1 MSGIPIYNVNN
12 NCATGSTALHLAKNL
27 IAGGI
32 HNCVLAVGFEKM
44 ERGSLGLK
52 FPDRSNPLQ
61 KFVERSMELVPSENM
76 PKAFAPMLF
85 GNAGSDHMKTFGTK
99 PEHFAKIAAKNHK
112 HSLNNPY
119 SQFRKGYSLE
129 EVQKS
134 PQIHGVLT
142 KLQCCPT
149 SDGAGAAIL
158 CDEATMKKLKRE
170 NEAVE
175 ILAMELTTD
184 SPKMFENAREVVGY
198 SMAKDCANKG
208 KHPVKKSM
216 KNQE

>member
-1 MSGIPIYNVNN
+1 MSGVPIYNVNN
-12 NCATGSTALHLAKNL
+12 NCATGSSAIHLAKNL

-32 HNCVLAVGFEKM
+32 YSCVLAAGFEKM

-52 FPDRSNPLQ
+52 FPDRTSPLQ
-61 KFVERSMELVPSENM
+61 LFVEKSIELCPSDTV
-76 PKAFAPMLF
+76 PKAFAPLMF
-85 GNAGSDHMKTFGTK
+85 GNAGVEHMKVYGTK

-129 EVQKS
+129 EIQKS

-170 NEAVE
+170 NEGVE

-184 SPKMFENAREVVGY
+184 SPKVWESAREVIGY
-198 SMAKDCANKG
+198 SMAK
-208 KHPVKKSM
+208 
-216 KNQE
+216 